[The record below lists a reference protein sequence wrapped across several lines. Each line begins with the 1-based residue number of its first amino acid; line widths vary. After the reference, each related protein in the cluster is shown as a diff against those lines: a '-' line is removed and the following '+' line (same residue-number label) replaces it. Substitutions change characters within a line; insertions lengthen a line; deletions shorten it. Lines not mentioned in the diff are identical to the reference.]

1 MCFHPR
7 TQRLFYKQ
15 NSGASFV
22 ILMATFFEGGSWQA
36 LEAGAISIL
45 GRSQPNLYSGAGHP
59 QHSDGKKKEWKATSL
74 DIFKL
79 KFPPIPHL
87 SGASLPHS
95 APAEPSAV
103 SQPHKAFS
111 HDAASTC
118 CQGRKVQPRTWHYYG
133 GFRVPA
139 TRGQWRGVLRVKD
152 QTEVGVLEQ

>member
-7 TQRLFYKQ
+7 TRRLFYKQ

-45 GRSQPNLYSGAGHP
+45 GRSRPYLYSGAGHP

-79 KFPPIPHL
+79 KFPTHL
-87 SGASLPHS
+87 SPLWGLPS
-95 APAEPSAV
+95 SFCWCW
-103 SQPHKAFS
+103 AFS
-111 HDAASTC
+111 C
-118 CQGRKVQPRTWHYYG
+118 
-133 GFRVPA
+133 VPA
-139 TRGQWRGVLRVKD
+139 SRSLFTWRCLNLLPGQEGAAQDVALLWRVQDSSYKRPMKRCLKS
-152 QTEVGVLEQ
+152 